1 MTSQRSGLL
10 SRPLIYGIIAVL
22 VVAGL
27 LLPPVALL
35 ERLGVTC
42 SGTVLDGNSPAA
54 TTTDG
59 LTVALS
65 DPAQSLTVGLQSID
79 QAQFT
84 AGEAGADYTAARDAL
99 PVSLQLRSPIYKIKS
114 CNAGN
119 DAASLAINLPN
130 GAQTASDTFDL
141 YGWDGQTWS
150 WLGAFLDNNSQTVSA
165 QVSALPKNVALFQ
178 TTSSAPYIGAQ
189 LMPGQNMPAESD
201 SLLNELYVPGWSLAT
216 DGSLMAEAGN
226 LPQAGNAR
234 IFPIVRDVAADGSL
248 NADVVHTLLATDDSR
263 QAHVAALAEL
273 AGRSNFAGLAIDYRG
288 LLADDRANFTQ
299 FIQKLA
305 AALQSQNKLLAV
317 ILPAPTIDS
326 NGAPITGA
334 YDWQAI
340 GAAADSVQSDLGQDP
355 TGYLSDGVSYAL
367 LNWATS
373 QISRYKFE
381 AVVSIASLDTANNQP
396 QEVSFTDAIKPLGT
410 FAPEPLT
417 VTPGSPVNLALANPD
432 QVNDYKFDEA
442 TQTYR
447 FTYKQGDATHAVVI
461 NTAAS
466 LAQRLNMMLPRHTR
480 GIVLTGLTDDGIAN
494 DFAQVLTGYRQQSV
508 DSQPPSGVQVTWS
521 INSSTGPIFSETKPI
536 TDSSVIW
543 TAASEPGTYNVLAA
557 VQSISKGTGV
567 INISGDTNTSVVA
580 DAAAPVDNTLTPTTT
595 PTVTVATTLPC
606 YSAAFVA
613 DVTIP
618 DGTQLKN
625 GETFTKT
632 WRLKNDGACDWTDDT
647 VLAFNTGT
655 QLGAPASVQV
665 GKVVSSTTTDVSLQL
680 TAPDQYGKYTG
691 IWQLKNSQGNFGTL
705 MSALIVAGTPPA
717 GNVVASAAAPAPV
730 RAAAPIGNI
739 GSFELGGQINGS
751 PFGPMHSAGMNWIK
765 VQSHGGD
772 ESGAINVAHSNGFKV
787 LLSVLGD
794 AGSVMDPG
802 YQNSYAADVAKM
814 AAAGADGIEIWN
826 EPNIDREWPNGQI
839 NGGNYTAL
847 LAKAYA
853 AIKAANPG
861 TLVISAAPAP
871 TGYFAGGCQ
880 AAGCND
886 DVFLQQMAAA
896 GAANYMDC
904 IGAHHNSGTTAPDV
918 SSGRP
923 EGNHYSWYFL
933 PTLDLYYRSFG
944 GARKVC
950 FTELGYLSPEGYP
963 SLQSTAPGF
972 AWAEGTTIA
981 QQAAW
986 LAQAV
991 SMSANSGKV
1000 RLVIVFNIDFDYYG
1014 SDPQAGYA
1022 IIRKGGGCPACDSLG
1037 SVMGAH

>member
-1 MTSQRSGLL
+1 MTTQRTGWHNH
-10 SRPLIYGIIAVL
+10 PLIFGALAVL
-22 VVAGL
+22 VIVGL
-27 LLPPVALL
+27 LLPPISVL
-35 ERLGVTC
+35 ERLGITC
-42 SGTVLDGNSPAA
+42 AGTSLDANTPAM
-54 TTTDG
+54 TTPDG

-65 DPAQSLTVGLQSID
+65 DTAQPFTLRVQSID
-79 QAQFT
+79 QTKFV
-84 AGEAGADYTAARDAL
+84 AGESGADYLAARDAL
-99 PVSLQLRSPIYKIKS
+99 PVSLQLRSPIYQIKS
-114 CNAGN
+114 CNAGH
-119 DAASLAINLPN
+119 DASSLAINLPN
-130 GAQTASDTFDL
+130 GAQTANDTFDL
-141 YGWDGQTWS
+141 YGWDGNTWS
-150 WLGAFLDNNSQTVSA
+150 WLGAFLDTNSQTVSA
-165 QVSALPKNVALFQ
+165 QVPTLPKNVALFQ
-178 TTSSAPYIGAQ
+178 TTSAAPYIGAQ
-189 LMPGQNMPAESD
+189 LKPGQSVPTD
-201 SLLNELYVPGWSLAT
+201 SNVLLNEVYVPGWSITA
-216 DGSLMAEAGN
+216 DGSLSAEAGT
-226 LPQAGNAR
+226 LPQAGTAR
-234 IFPIVRDVAADGSL
+234 IFPIVRDVAADGSI
-248 NADVVHTLLATDDSR
+248 NADVVHIVLSTEAAMQT
-263 QAHVAALAEL
+263 HIAALTEL
-273 AGRSNFAGLAIDYRG
+273 AGRSTFAGIAIDYRG
-288 LLADDRANFTQ
+288 LGADDRANFAQ

-317 ILPAPTIDS
+317 ILPAPTIDT

-410 FAPEPLT
+410 FTTQPMT
-417 VTPGSPVNLALANPD
+417 VAPGSTVNLALTNPD
-432 QVNDYKFDEA
+432 QVSDYKFDEA

-447 FTYKQGDATHAVVI
+447 FNYKQGDATHAVVI

-466 LAQRLNMMLPRHTR
+466 LAQRLNLMLPRHTR
-480 GIVLTGLTDDGIAN
+480 GVVLTGLTDDGIAN

-508 DSQPPSGVQVTWS
+508 DSQPPGGVQVTWS
-521 INSSTGPIFSETKPI
+521 IKSATGPVFTVTKPI
-536 TDSSVIW
+536 TDTSITW
-543 TAASEPGTYNVLAA
+543 TAANEPGTYNVLAA
-557 VQSISKGTGV
+557 VQSINKGTGV
-567 INISGDTNTSVVA
+567 INVGGQGGDSASASIDTTA
-580 DAAAPVDNTLTPTTT
+580 TTT
-595 PTVTVATTLPC
+595 TTVSVPC
-606 YSAAFVA
+606 YSSSFVA

-625 GETFTKT
+625 SESFTKT
-632 WRLKNDGACDWTDDT
+632 WRLKNDGACNWTDDT
-647 VLAFNTGT
+647 TLVFNSGT

-665 GKVVSSTTTDVSLQL
+665 GKVVSGTTADVSVQL

-691 IWQLKNSQGNFGTL
+691 IWQLKNSQGNFGTT

-717 GNVVASAAAPAPV
+717 GNVVAQAAAPA

-751 PFGPMHSAGMNWIK
+751 PWGPMRTAGMTWVK
-765 VQSHGGD
+765 VQSQGGD
-772 ESGAINVAHSNGFKV
+772 ESGAINAIHSAGFKI
-787 LLSVLGD
+787 LLSVIGDQGRVMD
-794 AGSVMDPG
+794 AG
-802 YQNSYAADVAKM
+802 YQASYAADVAKM
-814 AAAGADGIEIWN
+814 AAAGADAIEIWN

-847 LAKAYA
+847 LAKAYP

-861 TLVISAAPAP
+861 TIVISAAPAP
-871 TGYFAGGCQ
+871 TGFFAGGCQ

-904 IGAHHNSGTTAPDV
+904 IGAHHNAGTTAPDV
-918 SSGRP
+918 TSGRP

-933 PTLDLYYRSFG
+933 PTLNLYYGSFG

-972 AWAEGTTIA
+972 AWAENTTIA

-986 LAQAV
+986 LAQAA
-991 SMSANSGKV
+991 SMSASSGKV
-1000 RLVIVFNIDFDYYG
+1000 RLMIVFNVDFDYYG

-1022 IIRKGGGCPACDSLG
+1022 IIRKGGGCPACESLG
-1037 SVMGAH
+1037 AVMGAH